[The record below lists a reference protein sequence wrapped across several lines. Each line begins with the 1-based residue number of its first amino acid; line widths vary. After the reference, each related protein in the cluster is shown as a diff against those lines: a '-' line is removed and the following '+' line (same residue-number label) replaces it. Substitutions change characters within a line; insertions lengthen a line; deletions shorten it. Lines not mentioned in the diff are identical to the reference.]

1 MTSRTLPLS
10 EAGGQAAFL
19 EVGQGEP
26 LVLVHGVG
34 LCAQAW
40 GPQIE
45 ALSGSW
51 RVLAIDMPGHG
62 GSSPLPQDSRLP
74 DFVAWL
80 IEVLQGLDCGPVN
93 LAGHSMGALI
103 AAGVAIE
110 RPDLVRRL
118 AVLNAVYR
126 RSPEARASVLARAQ
140 QLTVGKMDSE
150 APLSRWFT
158 ERPAEQKA
166 RASVAGWLQDVDPQG
181 YATAYRAFAEGDA
194 VYADRWEQIRCPTL
208 ALTGAEDPNS
218 TPAMAEVM
226 ATAAP
231 DGEVLVIPGERHMVN
246 LTAPEVVNEALRGW
260 LTRIPQAEEARV

>member
-1 MTSRTLPLS
+1 MMSRTLPLS
-10 EAGGQAAFL
+10 EAGGQAAIL
-19 EVGQGEP
+19 EAGQGEP

-34 LCAQAW
+34 LCAHAW

-45 ALSGSW
+45 MLSRNW
-51 RVLAIDMPGHG
+51 RVLAVDMPGHG
-62 GSSPLPQDSRLP
+62 GSEPLPRDARLP

-80 IEVLQGLDCGPVN
+80 IGVLQGLDVGPVN

-110 RPDLVRRL
+110 RPDLVKRL

-126 RSPEARASVLARAQ
+126 RSPEARASVLARAE
-140 QLTVGKMDSE
+140 QLAVGKMDNE

-158 ERPAEQKA
+158 DRPAEQQA

-194 VYADRWEQIRCPTL
+194 LYADRWAQIRCPTL
-208 ALTGAEDPNS
+208 ALTGADDPNS
-218 TPAMAEVM
+218 TPAMAEAM
-226 ATAAP
+226 AAAAR
-231 DGEVLVIPGERHMVN
+231 DGEVRVIAGERHMVN
-246 LTAPEVVNEALRGW
+246 LTAPEVVNEALRRW
-260 LTRIPQAEEARV
+260 LARVPQSQEAEV